1 MTPFRD
7 SCWLAGPV
15 LLSYV
20 THLYCS
26 YVAWKELFP
35 FRQFLGSFS
44 SGVPMQPIPN
54 EDFYS
59 PNTHYQLCLE
69 KGPESCPTACTS
81 PPPPPPLPI
90 ACWGSRGMQAPVAPP
105 APRYYRH
112 KPSPIHPCM
121 YTRSISALPFRV
133 RGGDQGGQQ
142 SALASCVTST
152 SDFTPHQASHLT
164 LPPLHNPRQFEFK
177 H

>member
-1 MTPFRD
+1 MLPGR
-7 SCWLAGPV
+7 
-15 LLSYV
+15 SY
-20 THLYCS
+20 S
-26 YVAWKELFP
+26 P
-35 FRQFLGSFS
+35 SGSFWGPSPQGCPCSPSPMRTFTALIHTTS
-44 SGVPMQPIPN
+44 SVWRRDQSHAPLPAQ
-54 EDFYS
+54 
-59 PNTHYQLCLE
+59 
-69 KGPESCPTACTS
+69 A
-81 PPPPPPLPI
+81 PPPPPHCLLGQQRDAGTSSP
-90 ACWGSRGMQAPVAPP
+90 PP